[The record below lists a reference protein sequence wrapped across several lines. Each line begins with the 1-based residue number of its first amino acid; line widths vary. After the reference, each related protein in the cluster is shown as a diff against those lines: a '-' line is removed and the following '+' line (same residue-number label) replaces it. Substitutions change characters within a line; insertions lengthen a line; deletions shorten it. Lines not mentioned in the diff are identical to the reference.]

1 MPVIY
6 ELTFPLYTLMS
17 ENGIIFAALFQNRA
31 LTTPHLPQVPPNRFA
46 PYIEAIL
53 GSWAYLIEIVL

>member
-1 MPVIY
+1 MQVIY
-6 ELTFPLYTLMS
+6 ELTFPLYTLIS
-17 ENGIIFAALFQNRA
+17 ENGITFAEHFQNCA

-53 GSWAYLIEIVL
+53 GSWAYLTEIIL